1 MRPLRYIRLLLAAM
15 CATCAMCLLLATGY
29 ARADTSPQ
37 LLARAHLEPAG
48 PVVAGTQVK
57 LVVDLLTTT
66 WFTEAP
72 AWPLFT
78 VPDAIVSLPDEQAV
92 NLHEV
97 IDGVSWFGVSRAYRI
112 APQTAR
118 TFDIPPVTIDVF
130 PGGMTGTPGASKL
143 MTPPLKLVATVP
155 AGAEGMR
162 VFFPTPKLTATQTI
176 QPSSSRVKVGDAIT
190 RTITQRAEGTESML
204 IPPVDFA
211 PVAGL
216 KPYPKPQATKNI
228 MQDRV
233 GLVAGERTDTMTY
246 VVDRSGRYT
255 LAPVTIEWWNT
266 TAQKKETIVLPA
278 VSFSAVAVKEKP
290 LFDIPVD
297 AIEKGAA
304 HRIVVIDRTQVAIA
318 ALVLA
323 AVLAL
328 VWAWPRLRAVFRH
341 LSASLAVARR
351 RYAEGDAPAWR
362 ALRRA
367 ARNGSLK
374 ETIAPLYRWMDRS
387 PDLAHPARVDAIDA
401 TQAPP
406 LQRLNEATKAYYAGR
421 LGASLQWGETEAAL
435 RRMTKAARKKRAEK
449 SPLPPLNED

>member
-1 MRPLRYIRLLLAAM
+1 MRPLRTFRLLLAA
-15 CATCAMCLLLATGY
+15 TCAMFALLATGY
-29 ARADTSPQ
+29 ARADTPPQ
-37 LLARAHLEPAG
+37 LMARAHLEPAG
-48 PVVAGTQVK
+48 TVVAGTQVK

-72 AWPLFT
+72 TWPLFT
-78 VPDAIVSLPDEQAV
+78 VPGAIVSLPDEQAV

-112 APQTAR
+112 APQTAK
-118 TFDIPPVTIDVF
+118 TFDIPPVTIEVF
-130 PGGMTGTPGASKL
+130 PGGMTGTTGTSKL
-143 MTPPLKLVATVP
+143 TTPALKLVATVP

-162 VFFPTPKLTATQTI
+162 VFFPTPKLIATQTVE
-176 QPSSSRVKVGDAIT
+176 PSSSRVKVGDAIT
-190 RTITQRAEGTESML
+190 RTITQHAQATESML
-204 IPPVDFA
+204 IPPVAFA

-246 VVDRSGRYT
+246 VVNRSGHYT
-255 LAPVTIEWWNT
+255 LPSVSIEWWNT
-266 TAQKKETIVLPA
+266 ATQKKETIVLPA

-304 HRIVVIDRTQVAIA
+304 HRIVVIDRTQITVA

-323 AVLAL
+323 VVLAL
-328 VWAWPRLRAVFRH
+328 VWAWPRVRALFRR
-341 LSASLAVARR
+341 LSASLAATRT
-351 RYAEGDAPAWR
+351 RYAQGDAPAWR

-367 ARNGSLK
+367 ARGGSLK
-374 ETIAPLYRWMDRS
+374 ETIPLLYRWMDRS
-387 PDLAHPARVDAIDA
+387 PDFAHPARVDAIDA
-401 TQAPP
+401 IDATQDPP
-406 LQRLNEATKAYYAGR
+406 VRRLIEAVRAYYAGR
-421 LGASLQWGETEAAL
+421 AGASLQWNETEAAL
-435 RRMTKAARKKRAEK
+435 RRVTKKTRKKRLEK
-449 SPLPPLNED
+449 RPLPPLNEY

>member
-1 MRPLRYIRLLLAAM
+1 MRLPRSIRLLLAT
-15 CATCAMCLLLATGY
+15 TCAMVVLLATGY
-29 ARADTSPQ
+29 ARADTAPR

-78 VPDAIVSLPDEQAV
+78 VPGAIVSLPDEQAD

-97 IDGVSWFGVSRAYRI
+97 INGVSWFGVSRAYRI
-112 APQTAR
+112 APQTAK
-118 TFDIPPVTIDVF
+118 TFDVPPVTIDVF
-130 PGGMTGTPGASKL
+130 PGGMTGATGASKL
-143 MTPPLKLVATVP
+143 TTPPLKLVATVP

-162 VFFPTPKLTATQTI
+162 VFFPTPKLTATQKI
-176 QPSSSRVKVGDAIT
+176 EPSASRVKVGDAIT
-190 RTITQRAEGTESML
+190 RTITQTAAGTESML
-204 IPPVDFA
+204 IPPVYFE

-216 KPYPKPQATKNI
+216 KQYPKPQATKNI
-228 MQDRV
+228 VQDRA

-246 VVDRSGRYT
+246 VVNRSGRYT

-266 TAQKKETIVLPA
+266 TTQKKETIVLPA
-278 VSFSAVAVKEKP
+278 VSFSAVAVREKP

-297 AIEKGAA
+297 AIERGAA
-304 HRIVVIDRTQVAIA
+304 HRIVVIDRTQAVIA

-328 VWAWPRLRAVFRH
+328 VWAYPRLRAWIAR
-341 LSASLAVARR
+341 LSASVAAARR
-351 RYAEGDAPAWR
+351 RYAQGDAPAWR

-374 ETIAPLYRWMDRS
+374 ETIPPLYRWMDRS
-387 PDLAHPARVDAIDA
+387 PDFAHPARVDTIDA
-401 TQAPP
+401 TQGAP
-406 LQRLNEATKAYYAGR
+406 LERLIEAVKAYYAGR
-421 LGASLQWGETEAAL
+421 AGVSLQWNETEAAL
-435 RRMTKAARKKRAEK
+435 RRATKKAREKRAEK
-449 SPLPPLNED
+449 PPLPPLNEY